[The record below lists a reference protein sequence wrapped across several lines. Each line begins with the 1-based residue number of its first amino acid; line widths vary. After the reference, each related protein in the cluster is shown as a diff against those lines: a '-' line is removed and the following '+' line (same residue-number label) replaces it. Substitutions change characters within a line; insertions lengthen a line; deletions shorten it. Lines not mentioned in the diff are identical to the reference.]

1 MRLRERLSE
10 SVRRIFTHTLVLR
23 VSGQSSNRRHER
35 RPERRMLAID
45 TPTPLVA
52 YIDRPVTCMSL
63 SLVFLLYGQTARSV
77 VGLAEP

>member
-1 MRLRERLSE
+1 
-10 SVRRIFTHTLVLR
+10 
-23 VSGQSSNRRHER
+23 
-35 RPERRMLAID
+35 MLAID

-77 VGLAEP
+77 VGLAEPYRRSA